1 MSVEEQSLK
10 HDYDDKKKYATKLK
24 ESLKRV
30 QCTLRYDKEL
40 DILDVSGGPQGALII
55 SVPN

>member
-1 MSVEEQSLK
+1 MK